1 MNTTAATKS
10 KADGEANSVAFWTRI
25 GGLVLCVVLLAGCSQ
40 QSSATD
46 DLIHALTET
55 HSAVASSILAIELY
69 DQQRSTRA
77 VTDTVLGDMAKQAVD
92 AEGALESVSVDS
104 PQLQSDRDAA
114 LAAIQSGVA
123 ALFTSRDNFSQHGG
137 VDTADLKS
145 ADQQVNEVLN
155 QLRGSR

>member
-1 MNTTAATKS
+1 M
-10 KADGEANSVAFWTRI
+10 AFWTRV
-25 GGLVLCVVLLAGCSQ
+25 GGIVLCAVLLAGCSH

-77 VTDTVLGDMAKQAVD
+77 VTDTVLGDMAKQAVE

-104 PQLQSDRDAA
+104 AQLQSDRDAA

-123 ALFTSRDNFSQHGG
+123 ALFTSRDNFSQHGA

>member
-1 MNTTAATKS
+1 M
-10 KADGEANSVAFWTRI
+10 AFWTRA
-25 GGLVLCVVLLAGCSQ
+25 GGLVLCIVLLASCSQ

-92 AEGALESVSVDS
+92 AEGALEPISVDS
-104 PQLQSDRDAA
+104 EQLQSDRDAT

-123 ALFTSRDNFSQHGG
+123 ALFTSRDNFSQHGAA
-137 VDTADLKS
+137 DTAALKS
-145 ADQQVNEVLN
+145 ADQQVNDVLN

>member
-1 MNTTAATKS
+1 
-10 KADGEANSVAFWTRI
+10 
-25 GGLVLCVVLLAGCSQ
+25 LLAGCSQ

-69 DQQRSTRA
+69 DQHRSTRA

-92 AEGALESVSVDS
+92 AEGALESVSIDS

-123 ALFTSRDNFSQHGG
+123 ALFTSRDNFSQHGA

>member
-1 MNTTAATKS
+1 M
-10 KADGEANSVAFWTRI
+10 GGNSVAFWTRV
-25 GGLVLCVVLLAGCSQ
+25 GGLVLCAVLLAGCSQ

-55 HSAVASSILAIELY
+55 HSAVASSILAIDLY

-92 AEGALESVSVDS
+92 AESALESVSVDS

-123 ALFTSRDNFSQHGG
+123 ALFTSRDNFSQHGA

-145 ADQQVNEVLN
+145 ADQQVNDVLN

>member
-1 MNTTAATKS
+1 M
-10 KADGEANSVAFWTRI
+10 AFWTRA
-25 GGLVLCVVLLAGCSQ
+25 GGLVLCTVLLAGCSQ

-55 HSAVASSILAIELY
+55 HSAVASSVLAIELY

-92 AEGALESVSVDS
+92 AEGALEPISVDS
-104 PQLQSDRDAA
+104 EQLQSDRDAA

-123 ALFTSRDNFSQHGG
+123 ALFTSRDNFSQHGA

-145 ADQQVNEVLN
+145 ADQQVNDVLN

>member
-1 MNTTAATKS
+1 MA
-10 KADGEANSVAFWTRI
+10 VWTRA
-25 GGLVLCVVLLAGCSQ
+25 GGLVLCIVLLSGCSQ
-40 QSSATD
+40 QPSATD

-92 AEGALESVSVDS
+92 AESALEPISIDS
-104 PQLQSDRDAA
+104 DQLKSERDAA

-123 ALFTSRDNFSQHGG
+123 ALFSSRDNFSQHGV

-145 ADQQVNEVLN
+145 ADQQVNEVLD

>member
-1 MNTTAATKS
+1 M
-10 KADGEANSVAFWTRI
+10 AFWTRA
-25 GGLVLCVVLLAGCSQ
+25 GGLVLCTVLLAGCSQ

-104 PQLQSDRDAA
+104 AQLQSDRDAA

-123 ALFTSRDNFSQHGG
+123 ALFTSRDNFSQHGA

>member
-1 MNTTAATKS
+1 MPA
-10 KADGEANSVAFWTRI
+10 WTRV
-25 GGLVLCVVLLAGCSQ
+25 GGLVLCIVLLCGCSQ
-40 QSSATD
+40 KSSATD

-69 DQQRSTRA
+69 DEQRSTRA

-92 AEGALESVSVDS
+92 AEGSLEPISVDS
-104 PQLQSDRDAA
+104 EQLKSNRDAA

-123 ALFTSRDNFSQHGG
+123 ALFTSRDNFSQHGA
-137 VDTADLKS
+137 VDTADLKL
-145 ADQQVNEVLN
+145 ADQQVNDVLN

>member
-1 MNTTAATKS
+1 
-10 KADGEANSVAFWTRI
+10 VAFWTRV
-25 GGLVLCVVLLAGCSQ
+25 GGLLLCAVLLAGCSQ

-55 HSAVASSILAIELY
+55 HSAVASSILAIDLY

-92 AEGALESVSVDS
+92 AESALESVSVDS
-104 PQLQSDRDAA
+104 AQLQSDRDAA

-123 ALFTSRDNFSQHGG
+123 ALFTSRDNFSQHGA

-145 ADQQVNEVLN
+145 ADQQVNDVLN

>member
-1 MNTTAATKS
+1 
-10 KADGEANSVAFWTRI
+10 VAFWTRV
-25 GGLVLCVVLLAGCSQ
+25 GPVVLCAVLLVGCSQ

-55 HSAVASSILAIELY
+55 HSAVASSILAIDLY

-92 AEGALESVSVDS
+92 AESALESVSVDS
-104 PQLQSDRDAA
+104 AQLQSDRDAA

-123 ALFTSRDNFSQHGG
+123 ALFTSRDNFSQHGA

>member
-1 MNTTAATKS
+1 
-10 KADGEANSVAFWTRI
+10 VAFWT
-25 GGLVLCVVLLAGCSQ
+25 GVCGLVLCAVLLAGCSQ

-55 HSAVASSILAIELY
+55 HSAVASSILAIDLY

-77 VTDTVLGDMAKQAVD
+77 VTDTLLGDLAKQAVD
-92 AEGALESVSVDS
+92 AEAALESVSVDS
-104 PQLQSDRDAA
+104 PQLQSDRDAV

-123 ALFTSRDNFSQHGG
+123 ALFTSRDNFSQHGA

>member
-1 MNTTAATKS
+1 VGVWARLA
-10 KADGEANSVAFWTRI
+10 
-25 GGLVLCVVLLAGCSQ
+25 GLVFFLVLLSGCSQ

-55 HSAVASSILAIELY
+55 HSALASSILAIELY
-69 DQQRSTRA
+69 DQQRSTQA

-92 AEGALESVSVDS
+92 AESALEPVKVDS
-104 PQLQSDRDAA
+104 EQLKSDRDAA

-123 ALFTSRDNFSQHGG
+123 ALFTSRDNFSQRGA
-137 VDTADLKS
+137 VDTAGLES
-145 ADQQVNEVLN
+145 ADQQVNDVLN

>member
-1 MNTTAATKS
+1 VGVWARLA
-10 KADGEANSVAFWTRI
+10 
-25 GGLVLCVVLLAGCSQ
+25 GLVFFLVLLSGCSQ

-55 HSAVASSILAIELY
+55 HSALASSILAIELY
-69 DQQRSTRA
+69 DPQRSTQA

-92 AEGALESVSVDS
+92 AESALEPVKVDS
-104 PQLQSDRDAA
+104 EQLKSDRDAA

-123 ALFTSRDNFSQHGG
+123 ALFTSRDNFSQRGA
-137 VDTADLKS
+137 VDTAGLES
-145 ADQQVNEVLN
+145 ADQQVNDVLN